1 MEIHFTLKQ
10 TYGKARAV
18 PLCPNAL
25 TFADIAGTS
34 TLTLRTLQN
43 VEALGYRLM
52 CAVQIFKLKHVP
64 VPMVQMTSDQLREA
78 GVE

>member
-43 VEALGYRLM
+43 VEALGYRLIY
-52 CAVQIFKLKHVP
+52 CININHVP
-64 VPMVQMTSDQLREA
+64 APRVQTTSDQLKEA

>member
-10 TYGKARAV
+10 TYGKVRAV
-18 PLCPNAL
+18 PLCINAI

-34 TLTLRTLQN
+34 TLTLRAMRN
-43 VEALGYRLM
+43 VEALGYKLM
-52 CAVQIFKLKHVP
+52 CA
-64 VPMVQMTSDQLREA
+64 PMFTGGTTQMNADQLKEA

>member
-1 MEIHFTLKQ
+1 MEIHFTLKH
-10 TYGKARAV
+10 TYGKARVV
-18 PLCPNAL
+18 PLCINAL

-52 CAVQIFKLKHVP
+52 CAVKYVP
-64 VPMVQMTSDQLREA
+64 TPMVQMTSDQLREA

>member
-1 MEIHFTLKQ
+1 MEIYFTLKQ
-10 TYGKARAV
+10 TYGKVRVV
-18 PLCPNAL
+18 PLCINAI

-52 CAVQIFKLKHVP
+52 CGVKHVP
-64 VPMVQMTSDQLREA
+64 VPMVQMTSNQLKEA

>member
-10 TYGKARAV
+10 TYGRARAV

-52 CAVQIFKLKHVP
+52 CGVKHVP
-64 VPMVQMTSDQLREA
+64 VPMVQMTSDQLKEA